1 MNSNWGK
8 RLINQLVTWFTRR
21 RNLGFGLVFLSS
33 TLLVAVASGGFS
45 VESQGVAGLIQAF
58 KFSTGE
64 GLPGHLQSLLVYL
77 GAVTWLIG
85 VGLVVHSFMQEAG
98 EARVTRIAVI
108 EMRGL
113 VDTSDHPLKNAVP
126 PSLVGRI
133 IDCLVNVRPHL
144 VGRLPNVD
152 EALQEIGHIQR
163 DVRRARGDSAREN
176 VKVIAGGVMQVP
188 LLFYAGTQLDDEGKV
203 VILDWERTA
212 GRWKELLEPD
222 DGTRFTISGLDEIG
236 NASEVVVAVSA
247 SYLAALNDIEK
258 TFPGIPV
265 VHLAR
270 PVPEPNSLWSEDTQ
284 AALTQQFLQTLAI
297 LANRGVKTVHL
308 VLAAPSSLC
317 IRFGMAY
324 DQRNMPNLRCYQRE
338 RDHVPPYPWSVRM
351 PTAVLP
357 AAYLPTPESLVV
369 AS

>member
-1 MNSNWGK
+1 MTSNWGK
-8 RLINQLVTWFTRR
+8 RLISELVAWFTRR
-21 RNLGFGLVFLSS
+21 RNLGFGLVVLSS
-33 TLLVAVASGGFS
+33 SLLVAVASGGVS
-45 VESQGVAGLIQAF
+45 VESQGVAGLVQAF

-85 VGLVVHSFMQEAG
+85 VGLVLHSFVQDAG
-98 EARVTRIAVI
+98 EACIRRIAVL
-108 EMRGL
+108 ELRGL

-126 PSLVGRI
+126 PAMVGRV

-144 VGRLPNVD
+144 VGRSPNVE
-152 EALQEIGHIQR
+152 EALKEIGHIPR

-203 VILDWERTA
+203 VLLDWERTA

-222 DGTRFTISGLDEIG
+222 DGARFTISGLNEIG
-236 NASEVVVAVSA
+236 DAEEVVVAVSA
-247 SYLAALNDIEK
+247 SYRAALDDIEK
-258 TFPGIPV
+258 TFPGLPV
-265 VHLAR
+265 VHLER
-270 PVPEPNSLWSEDTQ
+270 PQPEPNSLWSEDTQ
-284 AALTQQFLQTLAI
+284 AALTQQFLQTLATV
-297 LANRGVKTVHL
+297 ANNGVKAVHL

-324 DQRNMPNLRCYQRE
+324 DQRNMPNLLCYQRE

-351 PTAVLP
+351 PTAVQA
-357 AAYLPTPESLVV
+357 AAYLPTSESLVV